1 MKSKLSEIYFFY
13 GLSDEEIDRFI
24 NATHS
29 KIKQHSKGER
39 VIKALIPSFNIGILI
54 SGTAQIISLDRF
66 GNETIGHNL
75 SKGSIFGITSAVLGE
90 SAVSASVELTS
101 DSEILW
107 IPYKSLLVSGSTLG
121 RIHGLVMKNF
131 LESFCK
137 KNVLMMQKIELLSQ
151 KTLRE
156 KIIVYLIQCEKN
168 QQSEKVSVPGR
179 VQLAKELEC
188 HRSALT
194 RELAQ
199 MQSEGLIYCSE
210 NWMRLN
216 KEKVK

>member
-1 MKSKLSEIYFFY
+1 MKSNWSEIYFFN
-13 GLSDEEIDRFI
+13 GLSNEEIEKFI
-24 NATHS
+24 NSTHS
-29 KIKQHSKGER
+29 KIKKHSKGER
-39 VIKALIPSFNIGILI
+39 VIKAFNPNFHIGILI

-75 SKGSIFGITSAVLGE
+75 SKGSILGITSAVLGE
-90 SAVSASVELTS
+90 SALSVSIELTS

-107 IPYKSLLVSGSTLG
+107 IPYQSLLVSGSTLG

-137 KNVLMMQKIELLSQ
+137 KSVLMMQKIELLSQ
-151 KTLRE
+151 KSLRE
-156 KIIVYLIQCEKN
+156 KIIVYLIQREKN

-199 MQSEGLIYCSE
+199 MQSEGLISCSE
-210 NWMRLN
+210 NWICLN